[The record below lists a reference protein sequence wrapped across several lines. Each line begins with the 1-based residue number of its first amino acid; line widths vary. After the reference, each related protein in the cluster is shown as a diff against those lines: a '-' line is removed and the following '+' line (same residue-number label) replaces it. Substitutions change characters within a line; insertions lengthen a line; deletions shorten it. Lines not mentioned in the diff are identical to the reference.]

1 MAHDLLM
8 GEPTIVW
15 PGGTIVVGGV
25 QMRADLGNISMITD
39 SAARDLL
46 VPCLQPRDDTP
57 DLPLLPDAL

>member
-15 PGGTIVVGGV
+15 PGGTIVVGDV

-46 VPCLQPRDDTP
+46 VPCLATT
-57 DLPLLPDAL
+57 